1 MSEIVMTGKTVD
13 EALELACRELGVSR
27 DEVTYQIIEMPQK
40 VLFWSKP
47 AKISVKVKEE
57 DFSLSDLFRDYGSD
71 EGRRNG
77 SSEKTSKEQKNQ
89 KNQKNKNQNQKK
101 NQESRNQEK
110 AQEPEKKENKEE
122 KETKPAEA
130 QENKSSRNKKK
141 KKKNNSA
148 RKEENK
154 EQKKEETSVPAETA
168 EQEDEG
174 PEEVLEPV
182 EEKDLPARA
191 VYALNYLKEI
201 AAVMGLEDIT
211 YSFAKTER
219 GIRIILSGEDAPVLI
234 GRRGDTMDAL
244 QYLCTVAS
252 SREDGEYCRITLDIE
267 GYRARREESL
277 KELAAK
283 VSAKVKKNRRSQTL
297 EPMNPYERRIVH
309 AAVQKIDGVDSHSIG
324 TEPYRKV
331 IITLE
336 GDSQDRRRGNRGG
349 RRKDSDSRKNRQQ
362 ETAPSP
368 QVKTPIPVRKELK
381 SQEEF
386 IGNLY
391 GKIEL

>member
-1 MSEIVMTGKTVD
+1 MSEIVMTGKTVE
-13 EALELACRELGVSR
+13 EALELACRELGVTR

-47 AKISVKVKEE
+47 AKITVRVKEE
-57 DFSLSDLFRDYGSD
+57 EFSLSDLFKDYGSD
-71 EGRRNG
+71 DGRKNG
-77 SSEKTSKEQKNQ
+77 NAEKGSREQ
-89 KNQKNKNQNQKK
+89 KNQKNKNQKNKNQKATAEPRA
-101 NQESRNQEK
+101 QEQ
-110 AQEPEKKENKEE
+110 AAEPEKKEE
-122 KETKPAEA
+122 KKDKPAGE
-130 QENKSSRNKKK
+130 QETAKEPGNGKNKKK
-141 KKKNNSA
+141 KNKNRGNGK
-148 RKEENK
+148 KEENK
-154 EQKKEETSVPAETA
+154 AKENKPEETAARENEIPMP
-168 EQEDEG
+168 EDDG

-191 VYALNYLKEI
+191 VYALAYLKEI
-201 AAVMGLEDIT
+201 AAVMGLKDIT

-219 GIRIILSGEDAPVLI
+219 GIRILLNGKDAPVLI

-277 KELAAK
+277 RELAAK
-283 VSAKVKKNRRSQTL
+283 MAAKVKKNRRSQTL

-324 TEPYRKV
+324 SEPYRKV

-336 GDSQDRRRGNRGG
+336 GASQDRKNRSREGRKSDGEG
-349 RRKDSDSRKNRQQ
+349 RRDRQQ
-362 ETAPSP
+362 SST
-368 QVKTPIPVRKELK
+368 
-381 SQEEF
+381 
-386 IGNLY
+386 
-391 GKIEL
+391 

>member
-1 MSEIVMTGKTVD
+1 
-13 EALELACRELGVSR
+13 
-27 DEVTYQIIEMPQK
+27 
-40 VLFWSKP
+40 
-47 AKISVKVKEE
+47 
-57 DFSLSDLFRDYGSD
+57 
-71 EGRRNG
+71 
-77 SSEKTSKEQKNQ
+77 
-89 KNQKNKNQNQKK
+89 
-101 NQESRNQEK
+101 
-110 AQEPEKKENKEE
+110 
-122 KETKPAEA
+122 
-130 QENKSSRNKKK
+130 
-141 KKKNNSA
+141 
-148 RKEENK
+148 
-154 EQKKEETSVPAETA
+154 
-168 EQEDEG
+168 
-174 PEEVLEPV
+174 
-182 EEKDLPARA
+182 
-191 VYALNYLKEI
+191 
-201 AAVMGLEDIT
+201 
-211 YSFAKTER
+211 
-219 GIRIILSGEDAPVLI
+219 
-234 GRRGDTMDAL
+234 MDAL

-283 VSAKVKKNRRSQTL
+283 ISAKVKKNRRSQTL

-362 ETAPSP
+362 ETAPAP

>member
-1 MSEIVMTGKTVD
+1 MSEIVMTGKTVE
-13 EALELACRELGVSR
+13 EALDLACRQLGVSR
-27 DEVTYQIIEMPQK
+27 DKVTYQIIEMPQK

-47 AKISVKVKEE
+47 AKVSVKVKED
-57 DFSLSDLFRDYGSD
+57 DFSLSDLFRGYGAEEEKKNQNAES
-71 EGRRNG
+71 NG
-77 SSEKTSKEQKNQ
+77 GKNQ
-89 KNQKNKNQNQKK
+89 KNQKNKK
-101 NQESRNQEK
+101 NGG
-110 AQEPEKKENKEE
+110 KKEAAETAAKE
-122 KETKPAEA
+122 KPAEEKKA
-130 QENKSSRNKKK
+130 EPAKKEEEQAEQKNEQRSKNKKK
-141 KKKNNSA
+141 KSKSKNKKQPVQA
-148 RKEENK
+148 
-154 EQKKEETSVPAETA
+154 EQPAEEKRPEADETA
-168 EQEDEG
+168 PDDDM
-174 PEEVLEPV
+174 PEEVMEPV
-182 EEKDLPARA
+182 EEKDLPPRA
-191 VYALNYLKEI
+191 VYALAYLKSI
-201 AAVMGLEDIT
+201 AEVMGVNDVE
-211 YSFAKTER
+211 YSFARTER

-277 KELAAK
+277 RELAAK
-283 VSAKVKKNRRSQTL
+283 VAAKVKKNRRSQTL

-336 GDSQDRRRGNRGG
+336 GASQDRRNRSRG
-349 RRKDSDSRKNRQQ
+349 RKNSESSEKRSERQQ
-362 ETAPSP
+362 TAP
-368 QVKTPIPVRKELK
+368 QVRNPIPVRKELK

>member
-1 MSEIVMTGKTVD
+1 MSEIVMRGKTVE
-13 EALELACRELGVSR
+13 EALDLACRELGVSR
-27 DEVTYQIIEMPQK
+27 DDVTYQIIEMPQK
-40 VLFWSKP
+40 VLFFSKP
-47 AKISVKVKEE
+47 AKISVKVKED
-57 DFSLSDLFRDYGSD
+57 DFSLNELFRDYGSD
-71 EGRRNG
+71 ENG
-77 SSEKTSKEQKNQ
+77 KTGGEKNKDQKNQ
-89 KNQKNKNQNQKK
+89 KNQKNKDQKNASGNVK
-101 NQESRNQEK
+101 QEK
-110 AQEPEKKENKEE
+110 EPQPEKKEE
-122 KETKPAEA
+122 KSDAAAGT
-130 QENKSSRNKKK
+130 QESKNSRNKKK
-141 KKKNNSA
+141 KNKNNKNRDNS
-148 RKEENK
+148 RKEEAK
-154 EQKKEETSVPAETA
+154 EQKKEEVKPAA
-168 EQEDEG
+168 EDSAAQEDDG

-191 VYALNYLKEI
+191 VYALAYLKQI
-201 AAVMGLEDIT
+201 AAVMDLEKID
-211 YSFAKTER
+211 YSFARTER
-219 GIRIILSGEDAPVLI
+219 GIRIILNGEDAPVLI

-283 VSAKVKKNRRSQTL
+283 MAAKVKKTRRSQTL

-309 AAVQKIDGVDSHSIG
+309 AAVQKIDGVSSHSIG

-336 GDSQDRRRGNRGG
+336 GASQDRRNRTRGG
-349 RRKDSDSRKNRQQ
+349 RKNDGGENRNNRQSAS
-362 ETAPSP
+362 TP

>member
-1 MSEIVMTGKTVD
+1 
-13 EALELACRELGVSR
+13 
-27 DEVTYQIIEMPQK
+27 
-40 VLFWSKP
+40 
-47 AKISVKVKEE
+47 
-57 DFSLSDLFRDYGSD
+57 
-71 EGRRNG
+71 
-77 SSEKTSKEQKNQ
+77 
-89 KNQKNKNQNQKK
+89 
-101 NQESRNQEK
+101 
-110 AQEPEKKENKEE
+110 
-122 KETKPAEA
+122 
-130 QENKSSRNKKK
+130 
-141 KKKNNSA
+141 
-148 RKEENK
+148 
-154 EQKKEETSVPAETA
+154 
-168 EQEDEG
+168 
-174 PEEVLEPV
+174 
-182 EEKDLPARA
+182 
-191 VYALNYLKEI
+191 
-201 AAVMGLEDIT
+201 MGLEKID

-219 GIRIILSGEDAPVLI
+219 GIRIILNGEDAPVLI

-277 KELAAK
+277 RELAAK
-283 VSAKVKKNRRSQTL
+283 MAAKVKKNRRSQTL

-309 AAVQKIDGVDSHSIG
+309 AAVQKIDGVASHSIG

-336 GDSQDRRRGNRGG
+336 GASQDRRGRGRGG
-349 RRKDSDSRKNRQQ
+349 RKSDGGENRNNRQPVS
-362 ETAPSP
+362 AP